1 MFFVMLFM
9 PHFELQFFHSSI
21 LCCCHGAASVGA
33 QSQAIKYTLNT
44 KCIFKTILEEIIV
57 LSSDDDDEGPVKK
70 SSSSIGKCQFNL
82 FMSQASLRSP
92 NISIVKLSFSI
103 LRMMSLLSPNM
114 YYKERF
120 CIL

>member
-1 MFFVMLFM
+1 MFFVILFM
-9 PHFELQFFHSSI
+9 PHFELQLFYSSI
-21 LCCCHGAASVGA
+21 LSCCHGAASVGA

-70 SSSSIGKCQFNL
+70 SSSSIGMCQFNL

-92 NISIVKLSFSI
+92 NISEV
-103 LRMMSLLSPNM
+103 
-114 YYKERF
+114 
-120 CIL
+120 